1 MRDDYAPS
9 AVERPYIVMIPTE
22 GATVIG
28 RETKFRGEI
37 SGTTDLLIDGEVDGV
52 IRLIGAKLTVR
63 PEGRVRATVTAQD
76 VVVAG
81 QIEGEVRAAGRVE
94 LRDGAIV
101 LGDVCAARLS
111 IEEGATLRGGVDPG
125 RATEPFPA
133 ASGGSAA
140 HKDGNA

>member
-1 MRDDYAPS
+1 
-9 AVERPYIVMIPTE
+9 MIPTE

-125 RATEPFPA
+125 RAAEPFPA

-140 HKDGNA
+140 HKGGNA

>member
-1 MRDDYAPS
+1 
-9 AVERPYIVMIPTE
+9 MIPTE

-52 IRLIGAKLTVR
+52 IRLTGAKLTVR
-63 PEGRVRATVTAQD
+63 PEGRVHATISAQD

-111 IEEGATLRGGVDPG
+111 IEEGATLRGGVDPT

-133 ASGGSAA
+133 ASGGSKA
-140 HKDGNA
+140 HEGSNA

>member
-1 MRDDYAPS
+1 M
-9 AVERPYIVMIPTE
+9 
-22 GATVIG
+22 
-28 RETKFRGEI
+28 
-37 SGTTDLLIDGEVDGV
+37 
-52 IRLIGAKLTVR
+52 R
-63 PEGRVRATVTAQD
+63 PEGRVRATITAQD

-111 IEEGATLRGGVDPG
+111 IEEGATLRGGVDPS

-133 ASGGSAA
+133 ASGGR
-140 HKDGNA
+140 HRTEGGNA